1 MAQVRYYATGKR
13 KNAVARVWLTP
24 GTGKMIVNDLE
35 VDAYFGQIFKNQRI
49 VKPFNVTETM
59 EQYDVIATL
68 RGGGKS
74 AQADALSQQM
84 AKDMV
89 STLKEPDGAEKM
101 KAKWQSGAFGMPGAE
116 PSAEEMDST
125 DPDSAPGKA
134 GGQEGAAPQGQGM
147 PPEVQDALKGMFGK

>member
-24 GTGKMIVNDLE
+24 GSGKMIVNDLE

-59 EQYDVIATL
+59 EQYDVVATL

-74 AQADALSQQM
+74 AQADALCHGISK
-84 AKDMV
+84 ALLETNPDNRLP
-89 STLKEPDGAEKM
+89 LK
-101 KAKWQSGAFGMPGAE
+101 QSGLLTRDPRMKERKKYGQKGARAKFQF
-116 PSAEEMDST
+116 S
-125 DPDSAPGKA
+125 KR
-134 GGQEGAAPQGQGM
+134 
-147 PPEVQDALKGMFGK
+147 